1 MQQQGVTNIMH
12 YLDDFLTLSNPGSQE
27 CQNNLD
33 IIKHTCNSLGVPLAA
48 EKVEGP
54 STTLTFLGIT
64 IDTVKMEIS
73 LPGPKLSRIHQLANK
88 MESQEKRNTFISW
101 APTACNQSG
110 ERRKDICEQDVFTRC
125 TDKKRWITS
134 NASMQSSVQI

>member
-1 MQQQGVTNIMH
+1 MAWDDSIYVDMCFPFNLRSATKFFNVAADLLQWGMQQQGVTNIMH
-12 YLDDFLTLSNPGSQE
+12 YLDDFLTLGHPGSQE

-48 EKVEGP
+48 EKLEGP

-73 LPGPKLSRIHQLANK
+73 LPGPKLSRICHTVQDWLTNGEPRK
-88 MESQEKRNTFISW
+88 EKY
-101 APTACNQSG
+101 CH
-110 ERRKDICEQDVFTRC
+110 
-125 TDKKRWITS
+125 
-134 NASMQSSVQI
+134 